1 MIEMGNRRETENY
14 FRQLTQSMLEDM
26 PDYVKDYARS
36 IHHSVSPRTLYEYLK
51 DIGKFLR
58 YASAKGKKYPALSEL
73 DILDK
78 ACFENYL
85 IYLER
90 YEEDGKERTND
101 RASLKRKLSALRQ
114 FFDYLFQN
122 GLTSNNEIRKVG
134 IPKVHKKQIVRME
147 NKEAADFLGI
157 VENGTGLS
165 GKALEYHGKQAL
177 RDTAIC
183 ALMLSTGI
191 RVSECAELDVN
202 DVDLRECAV
211 HITRK
216 GGDESIVY
224 FSDETA
230 DRLRDWL
237 IQRQVMRIPKEET
250 ALFLSSRNRRM
261 GVRAMEYMVKKYARI
276 AVPMKHITPHKLRAT
291 YATQLYQATGDIYM
305 VADAL
310 GHKDV
315 KTTKEHYADLTENRK
330 KQHRNAVSYK
340 KNTGTDVPMD

>member
-1 MIEMGNRRETENY
+1 MTEMGNRRETESY
-14 FRQLTQSMLEDM
+14 FRQLTESMLKNM

-58 YASAKGKKYPALSEL
+58 YVSQKENGYPSLKEL
-73 DILDK
+73 EILDK
-78 ACFENYL
+78 AYFENYL

-90 YEEDGKERTND
+90 YEENRKEYTND

-122 GLTSNNEIRKVG
+122 NLTSNNEIRKVA
-134 IPKVHKKQIVRME
+134 IPKVHKKQIIRME
-147 NKEAADFLGI
+147 NKEAAAFLES

-165 GKALEYHGKQAL
+165 GKSLEYHKKQAV

-183 ALMLSTGI
+183 SLMLSTGI
-191 RVSECAELDVN
+191 RVSECAELNIN
-202 DVDLRECAV
+202 DVDLREYAV

-224 FSDETA
+224 FSDEAA
-230 DRLRDWL
+230 DKLQDWL
-237 IQRQVMRIPKEET
+237 VQRQMMKIPKEEK
-250 ALFLSSRNRRM
+250 ALFLSSRNKRM
-261 GVRAMEYMVKKYARI
+261 GVRAMEYMVKKYAKI

-291 YATQLYQATGDIYM
+291 YATELYQTTGDIYM

-340 KNTGTDVPMD
+340 TETGLNSPTN